1 MSGGSL
7 KYIKFFGFIFL
18 VDESVWVVGWG
29 LDLDAL
35 VLGLQGLDGLALLGV
50 LNAAGWDGLGLL
62 DWLRDTVAQ
71 LVAVGLNLDDNLNLL
86 IFANLVGLWD
96 AALSDFYFLG
106 CDLALWDGDLKGLG
120 LSHNSRG
127 GQKAGEGNELEHVE
141 KTVFISWSVKLPT
154 TLIVR

>member
-1 MSGGSL
+1 MSGTSL
-7 KYIKFFGFIFL
+7 KYMKSFWFYFL
-18 VDESVWVVGWG
+18 SRRIRMGG
-29 LDLDAL
+29 R
-35 VLGLQGLDGLALLGV
+35 LGHQSLDGLALLGV

-71 LVAVGLNLDDNLNLL
+71 LVAVGLNLDNNLNLL

-96 AALSDFYFLG
+96 AALSDLYLLG

-141 KTVFISWSVKLPT
+141 VTVFISWSVRLPT
-154 TLIVR
+154 TLIVRAEVTTF

>member
-1 MSGGSL
+1 MSGASL
-7 KYIKFFGFIFL
+7 KNMKSFGFYKLL

-29 LDLDAL
+29 IDLDAL

-71 LVAVGLNLDDNLNLL
+71 LVTVGLNLDNNLNLL

-96 AALSDFYFLG
+96 AALSDLNLLG

-141 KTVFISWSVKLPT
+141 VAVFISWSVRLPT
-154 TLIVR
+154 TLIV